1 MKSLRLKLPGS
12 RVLIVAPLR
21 AGAAQMRIKIHYAVA
36 LIALMSA
43 FSSLVSAQDSNEGDT
58 TVTYPASFF
67 AQYGPVSVNDMLNVI
82 PGIGLALEGNNVP
95 TFNGAD
101 RGLGGSD
108 QILINGKRMAGKAN
122 EASSQLDRISAEQ
135 VQYIEIIRGTSGDLD
150 VRNSGQLVNIVLLES
165 QSNSNL
171 STELGMTHFHDG
183 TVEPVGTFSFS
194 GQSGQF
200 DYLLSADVKTG
211 YEALESFEIS
221 VLPPDLSLNDTR
233 VFDRVRDQTTYT
245 LNSNISYQ
253 PTAVD
258 RIAFNGLYS
267 ESDPPSS
274 LVRTITD
281 FQSSPNSTSIERE
294 DIPATSDNWEFGG
307 DYEHNFNN
315 GGKYKI
321 LFIVNE
327 RNNEIT
333 RERFTS
339 SAIGSPETKNLFL
352 DTSSRERER
361 IVRTSYAWGLVD
373 NQNLELGI
381 ERAQTILDSSLKI
394 GLNVPG
400 TPSAGHGDLTPIPL
414 PNAVSTVEE
423 IRYEGF
429 AVHNWQI
436 NQRMSLES
444 SLLYEDSEI
453 EQTGDTN
460 KKRGF
465 DFLKPKLDFRFNL
478 SSSFQLRMSAEKDVS
493 QLRFSDFSAATNERD
508 EEQDTIAGNP
518 ELVQEQVWRYNLN
531 LDYRL
536 PNDGGVLNSR
546 LFYYDVGDSIDRIDI
561 SSSPSNLATT
571 NGNVGD
577 GTVVGLNLNASIR
590 LGFLNL
596 PQAVI
601 TAGLLVQDSYI
612 DDPLI
617 ATERKVVP
625 FDRGNVR
632 FGFRHDVPS
641 QNLNYGFNYRDG
653 IDGNRPFYDIDNVIF
668 IGSNSNLT
676 LFAEKVGFGGFT
688 YRMEADNI
696 LDHESCRERRRFNG
710 YLRDG
715 DLSEIERFCTT
726 NGARLT
732 FKVRATF

>member
-1 MKSLRLKLPGS
+1 MKIEKSL
-12 RVLIVAPLR
+12 APIFL
-21 AGAAQMRIKIHYAVA
+21 A
-36 LIALMSA
+36 
-43 FSSLVSAQDSNEGDT
+43 LVSIFGNLSLAQEASEDDS

-67 AQYGPVSVNDMLNVI
+67 AQYTPVSVNDMLNVI
-82 PGIGLALEGNNVP
+82 PGIGLALESNEVQ

-108 QILINGKRMAGKAN
+108 QILVNGKRMAGKAN

-150 VRNSGQLVNIVLLES
+150 VRNSGQLVNIVLFES

-200 DYLLSADVKTG
+200 DYLLSADVKTN
-211 YEALESFEIS
+211 YEALDSFETS
-221 VLPPDLSLNDTR
+221 VLPPDLALNDTR
-233 VFDRVRDQTTYT
+233 VFERIREQTTYT

-253 PTAVD
+253 ITAAD

-267 ESDPPSS
+267 ESNPPSS
-274 LVRTITD
+274 LLRTITD
-281 FQSSPNSTSIERE
+281 FQTNPMSTSIERE
-294 DIPATSDNWEFGG
+294 VIPATSDNWEFGG

-327 RNNEIT
+327 KNNNIT

-339 SAIGSPETKNLFL
+339 AAIGSSETKNLFL

-361 IVRTSYAWGLVD
+361 IVRTSYAWDLAD

-394 GLNVPG
+394 GRNIPG
-400 TPSAGHGDLTPIPL
+400 IPSVEHGGLTRIPL

-444 SLLYEDSEI
+444 SLLYEDSVI
-453 EQTGDTN
+453 EQSGDTN
-460 KKRGF
+460 KKRSF

-478 SSSFQLRMSAEKDVS
+478 SNSFQLRMSVEKDVS

-508 EEQDTIAGNP
+508 EEQDTVAGNP
-518 ELVQEQVWRYNLN
+518 ELQQEQVWRYNVN

-546 LFYYDVGDSIDRIDI
+546 LFYYDVGDSIGRIDI
-561 SSSPSNLATT
+561 STSATNLATT

-590 LGFLNL
+590 LGFINL

-601 TAGLLVQDSYI
+601 TAGLLVQDSHIYA
-612 DDPLI
+612 PLI
-617 ATERKVVP
+617 AKERKVVP
-625 FDRGNVR
+625 FDRGNIR

-676 LFAEKVGFGGFT
+676 LFAEKLGFAGLT
-688 YRMEADNI
+688 YRVEADNV
-696 LDHESCRERRRFNG
+696 LDHDSCRERRRYNG

-715 DLSEIERFCTT
+715 DINEIERFCTN
-726 NGARLT
+726 NGVRFS